1 MFAPLPCPPTSTTAT
16 FVKRSTRPEPALTLS
31 DYKSNVESIRRRHES
46 LPAAKAV
53 SWDDTRVTVHCPF
66 CTRTHNHGN
75 APFLRH
81 PDGGFVQDDCG
92 RYTYVQPRAERRNTR
107 VSHCPATEEYVIVF
121 PFEEDERVSGLSF
134 ELRQKFGINSEL
146 QEEKFCTVGL
156 ASLAAHDE
164 EQSCGGED
172 ELNDLEQELQSA
184 TLDDGD
190 YKVVTRFQLEGRL
203 DEFEQSASVL
213 IMSAACNGDTEDID
227 KLLSRSPNSDALL
240 QIRDEEGLSLLHLA
254 VPNGHQD
261 AMRNLIARGSNTNVV
276 DYKGR
281 TPLMEAA
288 LWGHPVLV
296 KMLLEAG
303 ADRNKKDKRGMTA
316 GRLAEESDC
325 NEKERHRR
333 ALKYSE
339 DPFTKK
345 KDRTLIRGL
354 LQHPPPTPSL
364 PSVSTADFQDAYF
377 HKCPSAGTISLVL
390 PTKGI
395 EIFRQQKTAAI
406 LIRGAPFPLV
416 AAVSGRTGSCGNEFR
431 APEAGF
437 QMLDEGY
444 WGASENFVVAEE
456 LGFTFS
462 EHRRDGAERPGSF
475 YASHAEAQLMCF
487 FVKRNYLFRP
497 LEEDERTV
505 VQDDFL
511 QLFLVQPRNKS
522 AKIVVSQTP
531 CFSCAALRD
540 CIWRKLGIEFVI
552 ETLPVK

>member
-1 MFAPLPCPPTSTTAT
+1 MDQPPT
-16 FVKRSTRPEPALTLS
+16 
-31 DYKSNVESIRRRHES
+31 DVESIRRRHGE
-46 LPAAKAV
+46 
-53 SWDDTRVTVHCPF
+53 
-66 CTRTHNHGN
+66 
-75 APFLRH
+75 
-81 PDGGFVQDDCG
+81 FVQDDCG
-92 RYTYVQPRAERRNTR
+92 RYTYVQPRPERRNTR

-156 ASLAAHDE
+156 PSLAAHNE
-164 EQSCGGED
+164 EQSSDGED
-172 ELNDLEQELQSA
+172 ELDDLEQELQSA

-190 YKVVTRFQLEGRL
+190 YKVVKRFQLEGYPNG
-203 DEFEQSASVL
+203 FEQPASEL
-213 IMSAACNGDTEDID
+213 IMSAACIGDTKHID
-227 KLLSRSPNSDALL
+227 ELLSNSPNPHALL
-240 QIRDEEGLSLLHLA
+240 RIRDEKGLSLLHLA

-261 AMRNLIARGSNTNVV
+261 AVRCLIARGSDTNVV
-276 DYKGR
+276 DNKGR

-296 KMLLEAG
+296 EMLLEAG
-303 ADRNKKDKRGMTA
+303 ADKNKKDKRGMTA
-316 GRLAEESDC
+316 GRLAEESEC
-325 NEKERHRR
+325 NEKERHKR
-333 ALKYSE
+333 ALKYAE

-354 LQHPPPTPSL
+354 LQHLFPTPSL

-377 HKCPSAGTISLVL
+377 HKSSSAGTISLVL

-395 EIFRQQKTAAI
+395 EIFSQKKTAAI
-406 LIRGAPFPLV
+406 LVRGAPFALV
-416 AAVSGRTGSCGNEFR
+416 AAVSGRTGSCDSELR

-462 EHRRDGAERPGSF
+462 ECCRDGAGRPGSF

-487 FVKRNYLFRP
+487 FVKRNYLFRS
-497 LEEDERTV
+497 LEEDERTG

-511 QLFLVQPRNKS
+511 QLFLGQPRNKS

-540 CIWRKLGIEFVI
+540 CIWRELGIEFAI
-552 ETLPVK
+552 EALPVK

>member
-1 MFAPLPCPPTSTTAT
+1 MWDYSQITFALPSPSRLRLQHVVVEMDQPPT
-16 FVKRSTRPEPALTLS
+16 
-31 DYKSNVESIRRRHES
+31 DVESIRRRHES
-46 LPAAKAV
+46 LTAAKAI

-66 CTRTHNHGN
+66 CNRTHNHGN

-92 RYTYVQPRAERRNTR
+92 RYTYVQPRPERRNTR

-134 ELRQKFGINSEL
+134 ELRQKFGG
-146 QEEKFCTVGL
+146 GL
-156 ASLAAHDE
+156 
-164 EQSCGGED
+164 
-172 ELNDLEQELQSA
+172 
-184 TLDDGD
+184 
-190 YKVVTRFQLEGRL
+190 VVITP
-203 DEFEQSASVL
+203 
-213 IMSAACNGDTEDID
+213 
-227 KLLSRSPNSDALL
+227 SRPKRAP
-240 QIRDEEGLSLLHLA
+240 R
-254 VPNGHQD
+254 
-261 AMRNLIARGSNTNVV
+261 RN
-276 DYKGR
+276 YKGR

-303 ADRNKKDKRGMTA
+303 ADKNIKDKRGMTA

-364 PSVSTADFQDAYF
+364 PSVSTADLQDAYF
-377 HKCPSAGTISLVL
+377 HKSLSAGTISLVL

-416 AAVSGRTGSCGNEFR
+416 AAVSGRTGSRGNEFR

-444 WGASENFVVAEE
+444 WGGAENFAVAEE

-462 EHRRDGAERPGSF
+462 EDRRDGAGRPGGF

-487 FVKRNYLFRP
+487 FVKRNYLFWP
-497 LEEDERTV
+497 LEEEEEDERKGV
-505 VQDDFL
+505 HDDFL